1 MKFTSQRL
9 LHDNKQTFGI
19 LQGEGFKAAFT
30 LEDEPREVK
39 VKGET
44 RIPAGLYVLKIRK
57 EETPL
62 TLKHRVS
69 YAKAGF
75 DFKFHIE
82 ITNVA
87 GFGGIYIH
95 AGNDETHTDGCL
107 LLGDALD
114 LSADTKPLTKST
126 VAVKRFYE
134 LAYPVLEYGGV
145 VHLEI
150 RDENQL

>member
-1 MKFTSQRL
+1 MKFVSQRL
-9 LHDNKQTFGI
+9 LHDNKQTFGL

-30 LEDEPREVK
+30 LEDEPRQVK

-62 TLKHRVS
+62 TLKHRIA
-69 YAKAGF
+69 YGPW
-75 DFKFHIE
+75 FKFHIE

-95 AGNDETHTDGCL
+95 TGNDETHTDGCL

-114 LSADTKPLTKST
+114 LSLDKNPLTKST

-134 LAYPVLEYGGV
+134 LAYPVIESGAQVL
-145 VHLEI
+145 LEI
-150 RDENQL
+150 RNEQ

>member
-1 MKFTSQRL
+1 MKFISQRL
-9 LHDNKQTFGI
+9 FHDNKQTFGL

-30 LEDEPREVK
+30 LEDEPRAVK

-57 EETPL
+57 EDTPL
-62 TLKHRVS
+62 TIKHRTTYGS
-69 YAKAGF
+69 W
-75 DFKFHIE
+75 FKFHIE

-114 LSADTKPLTKST
+114 LSVESKPLTKSM

-134 LAYPVLEYGGV
+134 IAYPVIESGAQVL
-145 VHLEI
+145 LEI
-150 RDENQL
+150 RNES

>member
-1 MKFTSQRL
+1 MKFISQRL
-9 LHDNKQTFGI
+9 FHDNKQTFG
-19 LQGEGFKAAFT
+19 LLHGEGFKAAFT
-30 LEDEPREVK
+30 LEDEPRAVK

-57 EETPL
+57 EDTPL
-62 TLKHRVS
+62 TIKHRTTYGS
-69 YAKAGF
+69 W
-75 DFKFHIE
+75 FKFHIE

-114 LSADTKPLTKST
+114 LSVESKPLTKSM

-134 LAYPVLEYGGV
+134 IAYPVIESGAQVL
-145 VHLEI
+145 LEI
-150 RDENQL
+150 RNEA

>member
-1 MKFTSQRL
+1 MKFISQRL
-9 LHDNKQTFGI
+9 FHDNKQTFGL

-30 LEDEPREVK
+30 LEDEPRAVK

-57 EETPL
+57 EDTPL
-62 TLKHRVS
+62 TIKHRTTYGS
-69 YAKAGF
+69 W
-75 DFKFHIE
+75 FKFHIE

-114 LSADTKPLTKST
+114 LSVESKPLTKST

-134 LAYPVLEYGGV
+134 IAYPVIESGAQVL
-145 VHLEI
+145 LEI
-150 RDENQL
+150 RNEVQ

>member
-1 MKFTSQRL
+1 MKFISQRL
-9 LHDNKQTFGI
+9 FHDNKQTFGL

-30 LEDEPREVK
+30 LEDEPRAVK

-57 EETPL
+57 EDTPL
-62 TLKHRVS
+62 TIKHRTTYGS
-69 YAKAGF
+69 W
-75 DFKFHIE
+75 FKFHIE

-114 LSADTKPLTKST
+114 LSVESKPLTKSM

-134 LAYPVLEYGGV
+134 IAYPVIESGSQVL
-145 VHLEI
+145 LEI
-150 RDENQL
+150 RDEN

>member
-1 MKFTSQRL
+1 MKFISQRL
-9 LHDNKQTFGI
+9 FHDNKKTFGL

-30 LEDEPREVK
+30 LEDEPRLVK

-44 RIPAGLYVLKIRK
+44 RIPAGIYVLKIRK
-57 EETPL
+57 EDTPL

-69 YAKAGF
+69 YGAW
-75 DFKFHIE
+75 FKYHIE

-114 LSADTKPLTKST
+114 LSVEAKPLTKST

-134 LAYPVLEYGGV
+134 LAYPVIESGAQVL
-145 VHLEI
+145 LEI
-150 RDENQL
+150 RDEQ

>member
-1 MKFTSQRL
+1 MKFTNQRL
-9 LHDNKQTFGI
+9 LHDQKETFG
-19 LQGEGFKAAFT
+19 LLTGEGFKGAFT

-44 RIPAGLYVLKIRK
+44 RIPGGLYTLKIRK

-62 TLKHRVS
+62 TLKHRKS
-69 YAKAGF
+69 YGPWF
-75 DFKFHIE
+75 QFHIE

-87 GFGGIYIH
+87 GFSGIYIH

-114 LSADTKPLTKST
+114 LSVPTNPLTKSM
-126 VAVKRFYE
+126 VAVKRFYDLVYPALERGE
-134 LAYPVLEYGGV
+134 L
-145 VHLEI
+145 VHLEVK
-150 RDENQL
+150 DDL